1 VDESPP
7 LDAQQASAAAAGSSS
22 PAVMARALSRDVVIY
37 TIGTVAANAILYL
50 SVPIY
55 TRVFEPA
62 EYSQFV
68 FVTTVSGLLGGV
80 LVLGGDTALAR
91 FWFQDSR
98 LAARRSLCLTW
109 IGFLALWALLVCA
122 LLTPFASLAASY
134 TLERSS
140 AGTLFVLALAT
151 LPLAQTSRLLAQVMR
166 NQFRPVAFVFTGV
179 LLGCLSL
186 VLGVAFA
193 VWAGMGIPGIFIGL
207 LTAETVVLVLRTVQT
222 RDVLRGSVDLHL
234 LRGLLRYGVPLV
246 PVSLSFWV
254 FTAADR
260 VIVAKMAGLAELGY
274 YSVAVTVTTAFALLS
289 GAVSQAWLPRSM
301 QLFETDRGR
310 AATAVGGALT
320 YYVLGLGLLATTI
333 AAFAA
338 EVTAV
343 LSGPAYA
350 PAAEAIPLLC
360 LGAVAFGSQTITA
373 SGLTM
378 MHRTGRLAAISIVA
392 AVVNIVVT
400 ITLVPQFGIV
410 GAAGG
415 SAATYVFLAASYLWA
430 SQRVWRIRLETRRL
444 LVLIGLLAGVAAFTT
459 SNVHAPLYVR
469 ALIPVGFVAV
479 FLVAGGLHQYERTA
493 LRDWRHLGRVARGR

>member
-1 VDESPP
+1 
-7 LDAQQASAAAAGSSS
+7 
-22 PAVMARALSRDVVIY
+22 
-37 TIGTVAANAILYL
+37 
-50 SVPIY
+50 
-55 TRVFEPA
+55 
-62 EYSQFV
+62 
-68 FVTTVSGLLGGV
+68 
-80 LVLGGDTALAR
+80 
-91 FWFQDSR
+91 
-98 LAARRSLCLTW
+98 
-109 IGFLALWALLVCA
+109 
-122 LLTPFASLAASY
+122 
-134 TLERSS
+134 
-140 AGTLFVLALAT
+140 
-151 LPLAQTSRLLAQVMR
+151 MR

-179 LLGCLSL
+179 LLGCLGL

-207 LTAETVVLVLRTVQT
+207 LAAETTVLVLRTVQT
-222 RDVLRGSVDLHL
+222 RDVLGGSVDLPL

-260 VIVAKMAGLAELGY
+260 IIVAKMAGLTELGY

-301 QLFETDRGR
+301 QLFETDRDR
-310 AATAVGGALT
+310 AATAVGGALS
-320 YYVLGLGLLATTI
+320 YYVFGLGLLATTI
-333 AAFAA
+333 AAFAD

-343 LSGPAYA
+343 LSGPDYA

-392 AVVNIVVT
+392 AVVNVVVT
-400 ITLVPQFGIV
+400 IALVPRFGIV

-415 SAATYVFLAASYLWA
+415 SAVTYVFLAASYLWA
-430 SQRVWRIRLETRRL
+430 SQRVWRIHLEARRL

-459 SNVHAPLYVR
+459 SNVHAPMYVR
-469 ALIPVGFVAV
+469 ALIPVGFVA
-479 FLVAGGLHQYERTA
+479 LTISLGGLRPHERAA
-493 LRDWRHLGRVARGR
+493 LSSWHASVHPRHD